1 MKENRNNRLFRP
13 GSNSSLFITAMIA
26 ILLSFLVAAV
36 VMIATG
42 IQPKGF
48 FDALLR
54 TMTGLDFSKAGTA
67 QFFRPRYVGEFIQVS
82 LPLIL
87 CGLSIGFAYRTGM
100 FNIGAEGQLIAGI
113 LCSNLVALTL
123 PLKTPLLAVLC
134 IIAAGIGGGLWAFVP
149 GFLKARFGVHEVV
162 TTIMFNYVAMYISNW
177 ILKAL
182 PGSNPQR
189 TVDLPQNSLLGSD
202 FLRKISGN
210 SRLHWGFIV
219 VILSVLLYNFI
230 MNRTSFGYE
239 LRAVGFNRHAAAYA
253 GMNAESRIILSMVIS
268 GIFAGLGGAMVAQG
282 TFTYGRVLQGFEN
295 YGFDGISVALLGGTR
310 GVGILLGGLLLG
322 GLRSGQPL
330 MQAMGVPLEIAQ
342 IVSGLIILFVAM
354 QHGIERLLLFFG
366 KRRSKEKEDEEPVPA
381 ESSPDDSL
389 SQGSE
394 KATAFLED
402 AAAKDA
408 AGEDAE
414 EGAETSAS
422 RQA

>member
-202 FLRKISGN
+202 FLRKLSGN

-366 KRRSKEKEDEEPVPA
+366 KRRLKEKEDEEPVSA
-381 ESSPDDSL
+381 ESSPDDSIN
-389 SQGSE
+389 QGSE
-394 KATAFLED
+394 RAVQATAD
-402 AAAKDA
+402 AAAKDTA
-408 AGEDAE
+408 CEDAK

-422 RQA
+422 QQA

>member
-42 IQPKGF
+42 IQPEGF

-202 FLRKISGN
+202 FLRKLSGN

-366 KRRSKEKEDEEPVPA
+366 KRRLKEKEDEEPVIA
-381 ESSPDDSL
+381 ESSPNDYL

-394 KATAFLED
+394 RAAQASED

>member
-202 FLRKISGN
+202 FLRKLSGN

-366 KRRSKEKEDEEPVPA
+366 KRRLKEKEDEEPVPA
-381 ESSPDDSL
+381 ESSPDDSI

-402 AAAKDA
+402 AATKDA
-408 AGEDAE
+408 ACEDAE

>member
-202 FLRKISGN
+202 FLRKLSGN

-366 KRRSKEKEDEEPVPA
+366 KRRLKEKEDEEPVPA
-381 ESSPDDSL
+381 ESSPDDLL

-394 KATAFLED
+394 RAVQATAD

-408 AGEDAE
+408 ACEDAE